1 MTFTVACRL
10 ALVNLVMAAAAMPT
24 ATSRLQ
30 CCYDAAAGTLA
41 VTAEPGEA
49 ALSRASEQH
58 ALFSALVSDGTG
70 ESSAAARRIKAV
82 MPATRSLSSPVIPV
96 LTAQSAAAAVP
107 GAGVHGRSGAA
118 YASFGTDS
126 AGQQALRAA
135 ADSGRLLNPATLASV
150 QQARQ
155 GAASNDLAGS
165 GSCLTEHG
173 SVPTAMDAF
182 MPDQQS
188 GWSPCEASALLVSPS
203 GPGSIATGVMSL
215 TTGSGSPHAM
225 QRRSLVMAGIKLGSA
240 GPASDGQSVSAAGQP
255 VASAAASML
264 YEVAW
269 LASEQSMLAASPL
282 PQAGSLH
289 AVGDAAVHT
298 GYGRHV
304 LAAVDSRGH
313 CSIRR
318 LHAGRHAAF
327 TAMSML
333 EALQR
338 FTVDAATTAVR
349 LQLHDVS
356 AQRPNAGPVHQTHGN
371 KLPALPV
378 MQLWSG

>member
-188 GWSPCEASALLVSPS
+188 G
-203 GPGSIATGVMSL
+203 
-215 TTGSGSPHAM
+215 
-225 QRRSLVMAGIKLGSA
+225 
-240 GPASDGQSVSAAGQP
+240 QSVSAAGQP